1 MPTDRLFFACVVV
14 LVACLLLG
22 GGTRA
27 GFLSDAVLQLAAIPL
42 LLMAMGRLA
51 DPGARGNAR
60 WPLRFCL
67 ALALVPAL
75 QLVPLPPGV
84 WTALP
89 NRAEL
94 ADTLRLLNPD
104 LPWMPA
110 SLSPRATWLSLLSLL
125 PPLTVFLGTLL
136 LSYRQRR
143 ALSLVLLAVGLVS
156 VFLGLA
162 QVAEGPASNLR
173 FFEVTNPTE
182 AVGFFANRNHFAAF
196 LCTLTM
202 LAAAW
207 AVEASAPPAP
217 LAPERGPFETR
228 RIVPVVAGFTV
239 LVILVAA
246 QAIARSRAGLG
257 LTIVALMGGIGLA
270 LCDRRN
276 AAAGVT
282 PSRLLIAATA
292 LAVVFA
298 AQFTLYRLLERFED
312 DPLKDSRV
320 TLARVTSEAARLYMP
335 LGSGVGTFV
344 PVYAMHERP
353 EDAPLDAYANRAHND
368 VLELWLEGGVV
379 GLGLG
384 AAFLGWLAVRSL
396 QVWRRTASGREIDL
410 SLMRA
415 ATVLIAL
422 IVVHSLVDYPLRTG
436 AMTAIMAFACGLL
449 VAPAPGGDGHEPVA
463 DRRRGAVATARER
476 PAKVHRPADAPISQ
490 HPSERWG
497 PDIEWPEEWR

>member
-1 MPTDRLFFACVVV
+1 
-14 LVACLLLG
+14 
-22 GGTRA
+22 
-27 GFLSDAVLQLAAIPL
+27 
-42 LLMAMGRLA
+42 
-51 DPGARGNAR
+51 
-60 WPLRFCL
+60 
-67 ALALVPAL
+67 
-75 QLVPLPPGV
+75 
-84 WTALP
+84 
-89 NRAEL
+89 
-94 ADTLRLLNPD
+94 
-104 LPWMPA
+104 
-110 SLSPRATWLSLLSLL
+110 
-125 PPLTVFLGTLL
+125 
-136 LSYRQRR
+136 
-143 ALSLVLLAVGLVS
+143 
-156 VFLGLA
+156 
-162 QVAEGPASNLR
+162 
-173 FFEVTNPTE
+173 
-182 AVGFFANRNHFAAF
+182 
-196 LCTLTM
+196 
-202 LAAAW
+202 
-207 AVEASAPPAP
+207 
-217 LAPERGPFETR
+217 
-228 RIVPVVAGFTV
+228 V

-384 AAFLGWLAVRSL
+384 ATFLGWLVVRSM
-396 QVWRRTASGREIDL
+396 QVWRRTAPGRQIDL

-415 ATVLIAL
+415 GTVLIAL

-436 AMTAIMAFACGLL
+436 AMMAIMAFACGLL
-449 VAPAPGGDGHEPVA
+449 VAPPPGKDGHEPVA

-476 PAKVHRPADAPISQ
+476 PAKVRRPADAPISQ

-497 PDIEWPEEWR
+497 RDIEWPEEWR

>member
-1 MPTDRLFFACVVV
+1 MPTDRLFFVCVVG

-42 LLMAMGRLA
+42 LLMALGRLA
-51 DPGARGNAR
+51 DPGVRGNAR
-60 WPLRFCL
+60 WPLMFCL
-67 ALALVPAL
+67 AMVLVPAL
-75 QLVPLPPGV
+75 QLIPLPPGV

-94 ADTLRLLNPD
+94 ADTLRLLGPD
-104 LPWMPA
+104 LPWMPV
-110 SLSPRATWLSLLSLL
+110 SMSPRATWLSLLSLL
-125 PPLTVFLGTLL
+125 PPLAVFLGTLL

-162 QVAEGPASNLR
+162 QVAEGPASGLR
-173 FFEVTNPTE
+173 FFEVTNPAE
-182 AVGFFANRNHFAAF
+182 AVGFFANRNHFAAS
-196 LCTLTM
+196 LCALTM
-202 LAAAW
+202 FAAAW
-207 AVEASAPPAP
+207 AVEASAPG
-217 LAPERGPFETR
+217 PEGGPFETR

-257 LTIVALMGGIGLA
+257 LTIVALLGGIGLA
-270 LCDRRN
+270 LRDRRT

-320 TLARVTSEAARLYMP
+320 TLGRVTSEAARLYMP
-335 LGSGVGTFV
+335 LGSGMGTFV

-384 AAFLGWLAVRSL
+384 AAFLAWLAVRSL
-396 QVWRRTASGREIDL
+396 QVWRRTAPGREIDL

-422 IVVHSLVDYPLRTG
+422 IVAHSLVDYPLRTG
-436 AMTAIMAFACGLL
+436 AMMAIMAFACGLL
-449 VAPAPGGDGHEPVA
+449 VAPPPGEEDYEAVA
-463 DRRRGAVATARER
+463 GRRRGVVATARKGPEKVRR
-476 PAKVHRPADAPISQ
+476 PANAPISQ

-497 PDIEWPEEWR
+497 SDIEWPEEWR